1 MTMQE
6 LPIVDASAYFSA
18 HLRGQDTSAE
28 ALALGRDIKEAC
40 HAVGMFYLVGYDI
53 DQLLIDSLM
62 VQTAAFFAC
71 SQSDKE
77 AISIKN
83 SPQFRGYGMLKNYRD
98 WREQIHIGV
107 ESNLPALASNEIN
120 ESLEANLYW
129 QLWGK
134 NQWPSTSDGNQ
145 FKGVVLDYFAAI
157 ESLART
163 VLTLLAQSL
172 DKPAN
177 FFTER
182 MKDRPYL
189 LMKAMSY
196 LPQQTSATGN
206 SASGTS
212 ASGTSASGNS
222 ALRVAQMG
230 VTAHCDWSWLTF
242 LIQDD
247 VGGLEAQDIN
257 GRWRKVNPLANSL
270 VVNTG
275 ELLEIETGGYLRAS
289 PHRVINERIDRQ
301 RFSVPVFINPAL
313 DASILPAVNSSS
325 LAICQSKEHVH
336 KVIRPGRALDSF
348 VFGDSEFERKAK
360 GIWCYDSECVSAL

>member
-1 MTMQE
+1 MPE
-6 LPIVDASAYFSA
+6 LPIVDVSGYFAA
-18 HLRGQDTSAE
+18 HLRGQDARTE
-28 ALALGRDIKEAC
+28 AQKLGNEIKEAC
-40 HAVGMFYLVGYDI
+40 HSVGMFYLVGYDL
-53 DQLLIDSLM
+53 DQSLIDAVM
-62 VQTAAFFAC
+62 QQTAKFFAS

-83 SPQFRGYGMLKNYRD
+83 SPHFRGYGMLKNYRD

-107 ESNLPALASNEIN
+107 ES
-120 ESLEANLYW
+120 SLSDLKDIQPSPYW

-134 NQWPSTSDGNQ
+134 NQWPVSPDSNE
-145 FKGVVLDYFAAI
+145 FKSCILDYFEAI

-163 VLTLLAQSL
+163 LLTLLAQSL
-172 DKPAN
+172 DKPADY
-177 FFTER
+177 FTER

-196 LPQQTSATGN
+196 LPQERPVSETS
-206 SASGTS
+206 
-212 ASGTSASGNS
+212 
-222 ALRVAQMG
+222 AQMG

-247 VGGLEAQDIN
+247 VGGLEAQDIQ
-257 GRWRKVNPLANSL
+257 GSWRKVNPLKNSI

-313 DASILPAVNSSS
+313 DAKILPSFDCAVSSTAA
-325 LAICQSKEHVH
+325 LASSDAHVH
-336 KVIRPGRALDSF
+336 KVVNPGATVLYSLA
-348 VFGDSEFERKAK
+348 FGDSEYVRKVK
-360 GIWCYDSECVSAL
+360 GQWCYSYECVSAL

>member
-1 MTMQE
+1 MNTTQE
-6 LPIVDASAYFSA
+6 LPIVDASAYFA
-18 HLRGQDTSAE
+18 ARIRGQDARDE
-28 ALALGRDIKEAC
+28 AQKLGDEIMEAC
-40 HAVGMFYLVGYDI
+40 HSVGMFYLVGYDI
-53 DQLLIDSLM
+53 EQSLVDAVM
-62 VQTAAFFAC
+62 QQTAKFFAS

-77 AISIKN
+77 AITIKN
-83 SPQFRGYGMLKNYRD
+83 SPHFRGYGMLKNYRD

-107 ESNLPALASNEIN
+107 ES
-120 ESLEANLYW
+120 SLSDLKDVQPVPYW

-134 NQWPSTSDGNQ
+134 NQWPVSPDTTE
-145 FKGVVLDYFAAI
+145 FKSCVIDYFEAV

-163 VLTLLAQSL
+163 LLTLLAQAL
-172 DKPAN
+172 GKPGDY
-177 FFTER
+177 FTER

-196 LPQQTSATGN
+196 LPQERTIPGN
-206 SASGTS
+206 SP
-212 ASGTSASGNS
+212 
-222 ALRVAQMG
+222 QMG

-247 VGGLEAQDIN
+247 VGGLEAQDIQ
-257 GRWRKVNPLANSL
+257 GHWRKVNPLKNSI

-313 DASILPAVNSSS
+313 DAKIFPSFDCNVSSEAA
-325 LAICQSKEHVH
+325 LEHGGPHVH
-336 KVIRPGRALDSF
+336 KVIMPGVMLHSF
-348 VFGDSEFERKAK
+348 AFGDSEFVRKVK
-360 GIWCYDSECVSAL
+360 GQWCYLYECVAAL

>member
-1 MTMQE
+1 MNYAQE
-6 LPIVDASAYFSA
+6 LPIVDASAYFAARLQGAKASA
-18 HLRGQDTSAE
+18 DACAE
-28 ALALGRDIKEAC
+28 ALKLGRQIKDAC
-40 HAVGMFYLVGYDI
+40 HSVGMFYLVGYDI
-53 DQLLIDSLM
+53 DQALIDSVM
-62 VQTAAFFAC
+62 QQSAEFFAS

-83 SPQFRGYGMLKNYRD
+83 STQFRGYGLLKNYRD

-107 ESNLPALASNEIN
+107 ESSLPDFNDTEPAA
-120 ESLEANLYW
+120 YW
-129 QLWGK
+129 RLWGK
-134 NQWPSTSDGNQ
+134 NQWPASAETVE
-145 FKGVVLDYFAAI
+145 FKSCVLTYFEAV

-163 VLTLLAQSL
+163 VLTLLAEAL
-172 DKPAN
+172 DKPAD

-196 LPQQTSATGN
+196 LPQERQNADAT
-206 SASGTS
+206 
-212 ASGTSASGNS
+212 
-222 ALRVAQMG
+222 QMG

-242 LIQDD
+242 LVQDD
-247 VGGLEAQDIN
+247 VGGLEAQDIEGN
-257 GRWRKVNPLANSL
+257 WRKVNPLPQSL

-313 DASILPAVNSSS
+313 DAPILPAAQSS
-325 LAICQSKEHVH
+325 LSGPLACADAHVH
-336 KVIRPGRALDSF
+336 KVIRPGTTLSSF

-360 GIWCYDSECVSAL
+360 GIWCYLPECVSAL